1 MTPPQTTVP
10 ALRVTLQTLLT
21 AHRPAFRQE
30 RHHRR
35 VVALLVGNLF
45 AFARHTVT
53 QVLLALGL
61 HDAEWTASYRMFS
74 RSRLDEAIL
83 NRCLICTTLKR
94 CLEHESYLIEDR
106 WETATAHQSDVLRE
120 ATRSCWCW
128 SGERRDRTGSGVP
141 LAGGE
146 S

>member
-1 MTPPQTTVP
+1 MP
-10 ALRVTLQTLLT
+10 ALRVTLQTLPT

-30 RHHRR
+30 RHYRR

-61 HDAEWTASYRMFS
+61 HDAEWTASYRLFS

-94 CLEHESYLIEDR
+94 CLAHEAYMIIEDR
-106 WETATAHQSDVLRE
+106 RETATAHQSDVLRE
-120 ATRSCWCW
+120 APRSCWCW
-128 SGERRDRTGSGVP
+128 SGERRGRTGSGVP
-141 LAGGE
+141 PAGGE

>member
-1 MTPPQTTVP
+1 M
-10 ALRVTLQTLLT
+10 
-21 AHRPAFRQE
+21 
-30 RHHRR
+30 
-35 VVALLVGNLF
+35 VALLVGNLF

-61 HDAEWTASYRMFS
+61 HDAEWTASYRLFS

-94 CLEHESYLIEDR
+94 YLVHESYLIEDR
-106 WETATAHQSDVLRE
+106 RETATTHQSDVLRE

-128 SGERRDRTGSGVP
+128 SGKRHGRTGSGVP
-141 LAGGE
+141 PASGE